1 MTTEEKL
8 KELAR
13 IVAEAL
19 DALLSVAPHNYQQ
32 HLVYLQECAVSL
44 VEDDEET

>member
-8 KELAR
+8 KELAG
-13 IVAEAL
+13 IVAESL
-19 DALLSVAPHNYQQ
+19 DALLSVAPYNYQQ
-32 HLVYLQECAVSL
+32 HLVYLQKYAVSL